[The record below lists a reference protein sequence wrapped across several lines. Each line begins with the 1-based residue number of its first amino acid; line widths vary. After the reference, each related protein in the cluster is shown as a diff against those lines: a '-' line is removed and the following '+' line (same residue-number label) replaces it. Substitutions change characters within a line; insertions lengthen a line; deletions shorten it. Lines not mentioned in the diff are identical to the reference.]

1 MRAPSPSRRNLSV
14 VGACVG
20 QRCVVCRAEKTN
32 RREKLVWATVTPFG
46 GIRTEELT
54 VYPGTRI
61 ESRPP
66 EIFVGGYNH
75 YSYIS

>member
-1 MRAPSPSRRNLSV
+1 M
-14 VGACVG
+14 GACVG

-54 VYPGTRI
+54 VYPGTRMKAT
-61 ESRPP
+61 PD
-66 EIFVGGYNH
+66 FVAVT
-75 YSYIS
+75 ITIRRA

>member
-1 MRAPSPSRRNLSV
+1 M

-54 VYPGTRI
+54 VYPGTHMKADRRRFSWAVTI
-61 ESRPP
+61 TTGIP
-66 EIFVGGYNH
+66 
-75 YSYIS
+75 

>member
-1 MRAPSPSRRNLSV
+1 M
-14 VGACVG
+14 GACVG